1 MIVDPEEDALMEEA
15 SSHYGNQLVG
25 SNMVTEIVDGNILGL
40 GEDTLARVKGY
51 RDVVTGVFGQ
61 LERTARAQDL

>member
-1 MIVDPEEDALMEEA
+1 MIVDPEEDALMED
-15 SSHYGNQLVG
+15 SYNQLAG
-25 SNMVTEIVDGNILGL
+25 SNMVSEIVDGNILGL
-40 GEDTLARVKGY
+40 GEDTLAKVKGY

>member
-15 SSHYGNQLVG
+15 GSYNQLVG
-25 SNMVTEIVDGNILGL
+25 NNMVSEIVDGNILGL
-40 GEDTLARVKGY
+40 GEATLAKVKGY